1 MTSWAGCPRSASRR
15 RHLLGIF
22 LAFLVS
28 VSSPLSVLP
37 ALAVDGGALPAQ
49 DSSGVELT
57 LNQVVP
63 TVLRPG
69 QSWAV
74 QGRVENAS
82 DVTVQVD
89 DVRLLTA
96 YRALDTDAALDGWI
110 SGDDAGETTEVA
122 GSADLRRTL
131 SPGQGRDFYIVVSG
145 GAIQPPFT
153 FASLPLRLE
162 VRATDG
168 SRLDELR
175 TVLPWFADTPA
186 DDPLAVSW
194 VVPLTLPPDPDLTAE
209 TGTERTRAWLDVVGQ
224 ASTTRAWLTGLS
236 AYDATFLVDPSLL
249 VPLAPAAD
257 VSTAPEP
264 IPLPTPT
271 PQDTTAT
278 DSEVPEPSAS
288 PGAPDATDGA
298 GGDLST
304 SSALPV
310 PDEPA
315 TPPDVPDDLTQVQEA
330 ELELQEQLTQLQA
343 DQLWWLPV
351 ADPDVAAMVDLGIDR
366 DVVDSVLGAPLPPSV
381 LDADRLLASGRHDV
395 TWPLW
400 PGLSEEQLGDLT
412 GLSASL
418 DVSGTV
424 VARST
429 FTDAEGR
436 NAQPHGLTATTTG
449 EVTLLGYDETMSA
462 LVSDLPRAD
471 RDGGQIQLLLAH
483 TLARYQRSP
492 ADPGAVVLAPRRDVE
507 VDLETAADLGAALA
521 LAPWVT
527 QVSADPLLG
536 TGDSVSLTG
545 TSTSTSPP
553 RSPLTSARVDRIESV
568 RSTLAQLAAVVP
580 RGGAVEQWE
589 PILNSLYSA
598 RWRENPDG
606 WSVPLTE
613 LESQVASIID
623 GVSIN
628 PTTVNFLAEEGLIQ
642 ITIVN
647 DLPITVQDLSLDLVP
662 GNGRLRIIEEPGPIT
677 IGPQSR
683 ATVQFRA
690 RAVAAGEVPV
700 RATLSAPSGLQ
711 IGEMQEVGVQ
721 VRPTG
726 IWIYWVLGGVA
737 GAILILGLTRAI
749 RRPAP
754 GATAA
759 PSSSADGTGS

>member
-1 MTSWAGCPRSASRR
+1 MSV
-15 RHLLGIF
+15 LLVF
-22 LAFLVS
+22 LIG
-28 VSSPLSVLP
+28 VSSPLTALP
-37 ALAVDGGALPAQ
+37 ALAVSAAAVPSQ
-49 DSSGVELT
+49 DASEVELT

-74 QGRVENAS
+74 QGRVENVS
-82 DVTVQVD
+82 DVTVQVEE
-89 DVRLLTA
+89 VRLLTA
-96 YRALDTDAALDGWI
+96 YRALDTDAALDGWV
-110 SGDDAGETTEVA
+110 SGDDAGETTELA
-122 GSADLRRTL
+122 GSADLSRTL
-131 SPGQGRDFYIVVSG
+131 DPGQGRDFYVVVSG
-145 GAIQPPFT
+145 ETIAPPFT

-162 VRATDG
+162 VRAADG
-168 SRLDELR
+168 STPGELR
-175 TVLPWFADTPA
+175 TVLPWFGDTAA
-186 DDPLAVSW
+186 DDPLDVSW
-194 VVPLTLPPDPDLTAE
+194 VLPLTVPPDPDLTAE
-209 TGTERTRAWLDVVGQ
+209 TGSDRTRAWLDVVGEE
-224 ASTTRAWLTGLS
+224 SSTRAWLAGLS

-257 VSTAPEP
+257 VSAAPEP
-264 IPLPTPT
+264 IPLPEPT
-271 PQDTTAT
+271 TSPPDSTAT
-278 DSEVPEPSAS
+278 DPNLPASDPSDS
-288 PGAPDATDGA
+288 PGATGDAEGSPD
-298 GGDLST
+298 DLSAP
-304 SSALPV
+304 SGLPV
-310 PDEPA
+310 PEDAVA
-315 TPPDVPDDLTQVQEA
+315 TLDVPDDLTQVQEA
-330 ELELQEQLTQLQA
+330 ELALQRQLADLET

-351 ADPDVAAMVDLGIDR
+351 ADPDVAAMIDVGVDA
-366 DVVDSVLGAPLPPSV
+366 DVVDAVLGAPLPPSV
-381 LDADRLLASGRHDV
+381 LDADRLLERGRQDV

-400 PGLSEEQLGDLT
+400 PRLSRDQLGDLT
-412 GLSASL
+412 GLSANL
-418 DVSGTV
+418 DVSTTV
-424 VARST
+424 VPRSA
-429 FTDAEGR
+429 FTDGEGR
-436 NAQPHGLTATTTG
+436 NARPNGFTATATG
-449 EVTLLGYDETMSA
+449 EVTLLGYDESLSA
-462 LVSDLPRAD
+462 LVSNLPEAD
-471 RDGGQIQLLLAH
+471 SDGEQIQLLLAR

-492 ADPGAVVLAPRRDVE
+492 ADPGAVVIAPTRDAP
-507 VDLETAADLGAALA
+507 VDPRTAADLGEALA
-521 LAPWVT
+521 VAPWIT
-527 QVSADPLLG
+527 QVPADPLLG
-536 TGDSVSLTG
+536 AGGAVSLTG
-545 TSTSTSPP
+545 DSASVSPAD
-553 RSPLTSARVDRIESV
+553 SPLTSARVARIESV

-613 LESQVASIID
+613 LETQVATIID

-700 RATLSAPSGLQ
+700 RASLSAPSGLQ

-737 GAILILGLTRAI
+737 GVILILGLARAI
-749 RRPAP
+749 RRPP
-754 GATAA
+754 AA
-759 PSSSADGTGS
+759 AGPASPAERTGS